1 MMLPR
6 DPFAITQMAQ
16 MKSVSKMVY
25 AFTVALFVTLLTSDY
40 AYAWGAGMHMM
51 EGSYVLN
58 HLGMILPCIA
68 ELLRACPY
76 DYLYGCIS
84 ADIFIGKGSRRRD
97 DHCHNWSIA
106 MKMLEVADSPSHL
119 SFTYGYLSHLCADV
133 IAHNFYI
140 PNQLYLTTSTK
151 KLGHIYWEYRS
162 DAYIE
167 KKYWQLANETISR
180 QNLSNDAFM
189 QRFIKSK
196 IISFQTKKRLYVQS
210 IKLYDL
216 ERWQNMVSFI
226 SKNSRWDLPERY
238 ILHLDRLSLSLI
250 IDFLNRLDNSICL
263 SYDPVGSDPIMS
275 AKKKRTASKRTFGT
289 RLTERAFSIPDEIA
303 NLSRQTDVM
312 HHSWSI
318 R

>member
-6 DPFAITQMAQ
+6 DPFATDKMAQ
-16 MKSVSKMVY
+16 MKSASKMVH
-25 AFTVALFVTLLTSDY
+25 AFTVALFVTLLTSDD

-68 ELLRACPY
+68 ESLKAFPY

-97 DHCHNWSIA
+97 DHCHNWSTAI
-106 MKMLEVADSPSHL
+106 KMLEVADSPSQV
-119 SFTYGYLSHLCADV
+119 SFAYGYLSHLCADV

-140 PNQLYLTTSTK
+140 PNQLYLTTSTR

-162 DAYIE
+162 DAFIK

-180 QNLSNDAFM
+180 QNVSNDAFM
-189 QRFIKSK
+189 QRFFKSK

-210 IKLYDL
+210 IKLQDL
-216 ERWQNMVSFI
+216 ERWQSMVSFI

-238 ILHLDRLSLSLI
+238 ILHLDQLSLSLI
-250 IDFLNRLDNSICL
+250 IDFLNHLDNSICL
-263 SYDPVGSDPIMS
+263 NYDPVGSDSIMT
-275 AKKKRTASKRTFGT
+275 AKKKRTASKRFRGA
-289 RLTERAFSIPDEIA
+289 RLTERAFCIPDEIA
-303 NLSRQTDVM
+303 NLSIKTNAIYR
-312 HHSWSI
+312 
-318 R
+318 